1 MKTSKI
7 LSGAAIGLL
16 SSAAILTAAPNMLP
30 SNQQQQKNKIE
41 QTSNPM
47 KDYGIPIATGL
58 LGIGVGAGAIVKRRQ
73 ERIQEEAQAEL
84 AAQNEKLINEKAK
97 QKRILNEKFSS
108 HYGLNY
114 TGEMKQTPDSVT
126 KRDLRNYV
134 ERMEVILNTEP
145 KNNYYDKSSGK
156 YLLSDKHAAI
166 LAQKAKDLTKLY
178 MENVKEHGCEDY
190 LSEDF
195 RFLNTM
201 SNCFNYSLTANP
213 FDFNCDS
220 FSYLNAVKSLLSINA
235 EQKDFTA
242 LVNKAETDALK
253 DLSEKIYSDAD
264 KSTSNDVLSKSEVM
278 TLIKKELGLLS
289 SLIDVDRLSNM
300 MVLNAYKE
308 RDVLNRLAHTLAV
321 TPWYELSGESF
332 Q

>member
-1 MKTSKI
+1 MKITSGY

-30 SNQQQQKNKIE
+30 FNQKQQKNTVE

-47 KDYGIPIATGL
+47 NDYEIPIATGL
-58 LGIGVGAGAIVKRRQ
+58 LGIGVGVGAIVKRRQ
-73 ERIQEEAQAEL
+73 ERIQEEARAEL
-84 AAQNEKLINEKAK
+84 AAQERE
-97 QKRILNEKFSS
+97 QERILNEKFSS

-145 KNNYYDKSSGK
+145 KDNYYDKSSGK
-156 YLLSDKHAAI
+156 YVLSNKHAAI
-166 LAQKAKDLTKLY
+166 LAQQAKDLTKSY
-178 MENVKEHGCEDY
+178 MENVKKHGCEDY
-190 LSEDF
+190 LSDDF

-201 SNCFNYSLTANP
+201 SNCFNYSLTADPFIYTRNP
-213 FDFNCDS
+213 
-220 FSYLNAVKSLLSINA
+220 FSYLDDVKSLLGVNA
-235 EQKDFTA
+235 EQKYFPEF
-242 LVNKAETDALK
+242 VNKAETDALK
-253 DLSEKIYSDAD
+253 DLSEKMYSDAD
-264 KSTSNDVLSKSEVM
+264 KSTSNDALSKSEVVA
-278 TLIKKELGLLS
+278 LIKKELGLLS
-289 SLIDVDRLSNM
+289 TLIDVDRLSNM

>member
-1 MKTSKI
+1 MKITSGY
-7 LSGAAIGLL
+7 LRRTAIGLVG
-16 SSAAILTAAPNMLP
+16 SAALLAAAPKVLP
-30 SNQQQQKNKIE
+30 FNQQQQKNTVE

-47 KDYGIPIATGL
+47 KDYGIPFAMGL
-58 LGIGVGAGAIVKRRQ
+58 TALGVGAGAIVKRRQ
-73 ERIQEEAQAEL
+73 EKTQEAAQAEL
-84 AAQNEKLINEKAK
+84 AAQERE
-97 QKRILNEKFSS
+97 QERILNEKFSS

-145 KNNYYDKSSGK
+145 KNNYYDKSSGE
-156 YLLSDKHAAI
+156 YVSEGMHAKI
-166 LAQKAKDLTKLY
+166 LAQRAEDLTRLY

-190 LSEDF
+190 LSDDF

-201 SNCFNYSLTANP
+201 SNCFNYSSP
-213 FDFNCDS
+213 FDFNCNS
-220 FSYLNAVKSLLSINA
+220 FSYLNSVKSLLGVNA
-235 EQKDFTA
+235 EQKYFPEF
-242 LVNKAETDALK
+242 VNKAETDALK

-264 KSTSNDVLSKSEVM
+264 KSTSSDALSKSEVV

>member
-1 MKTSKI
+1 MKITSGY
-7 LSGAAIGLL
+7 LRRTAIGLVG
-16 SSAAILTAAPNMLP
+16 SAALLAAAPKVLP
-30 SNQQQQKNKIE
+30 FNQQQQKNTVE
-41 QTSNPM
+41 QTPNPM
-47 KDYGIPIATGL
+47 KDYEIPIATGL

-73 ERIQEEAQAEL
+73 ERIQEVAQKKKLANEAAE
-84 AAQNEKLINEKAK
+84 

-145 KNNYYDKSSGK
+145 KDNYYDKSSGK
-156 YLLSDKHAAI
+156 YVSEGMHAAI

-213 FDFNCDS
+213 FDFNCNS
-220 FSYLNAVKSLLSINA
+220 FSYLNSVKSLLGVNA
-235 EQKDFTA
+235 EQKDFPEF
-242 LVNKAETDALK
+242 VNKAETDALK

-264 KSTSNDVLSKSEVM
+264 KSTSNDALSKSEVVA
-278 TLIKKELGLLS
+278 LIKKELGLLS
-289 SLIDVDRLSNM
+289 TLIDVDRLSNM

-308 RDVLNRLAHTLAV
+308 RDVLYRLAHTLAV
-321 TPWYELSGESF
+321 TPWYELNSESF